1 MALSRGG
8 DCHGGPIFHGTH
20 PTIFPVDLPHW
31 IPDTVLTDMQ
41 SRVRSSLVAEL
52 SKLYRYLKRPQ
63 SERSAHT
70 NDASLQSEGSYC
82 STMST
87 ENNPPLQP
95 SK

>member
-1 MALSRGG
+1 MTLSRGD
-8 DCHGGPIFHGTH
+8 DCGPIFHGTH
-20 PTIFPVDLPHW
+20 PTIFPVDLLHW
-31 IPDTVLTDMQ
+31 IPDTVLADMQ

-63 SERSAHT
+63 SESAHT

-87 ENNPPLQP
+87 ENKPPLRP
-95 SK
+95 TK